1 MRAMTVLWAG
11 FAALALVA
19 AVHAGDEKG
28 AEHGGVEAAWSEE
41 SNGLRGRLAM
51 RRGYVFNGTGMVIT
65 HLELENVSNIGNA
78 MILDVEKA
86 SLAFTVTDA
95 EGKEVRQTGGAF
107 SGLLAPVSK
116 LILPVDSSIRFRLGP
131 CGWGVPGDQAALVD
145 LGVDYGWALPKDGKR
160 YYLRGVLEIG
170 EEKKKKAEG
179 YERRWH
185 GRLELPPVLIPT
197 EPIPHDPATA
207 GPLIEKLGAQM
218 LSKNSRESDRAVQEL
233 SLIDDPRV
241 VPWYV
246 KAVESD
252 DYSLKFAG
260 LDRLA
265 RLEGDEALAGLK
277 IGAAT
282 TGEHFGSDTKKS
294 LAKDLAGN
302 IRHKA
307 VHGLARSSHPQAR
320 EVLFTMLDDGSSSVR
335 LAVLQSVAKLDTPE
349 GWAALEQH
357 ANDPDQTIRGEVKRM
372 LKVRQGAGKPAGDN
386 PGE

>member
-1 MRAMTVLWAG
+1 MKAMTVLWAG
-11 FAALALVA
+11 FAALAVVA
-19 AVHAGDEKG
+19 AVHAGDEKA
-28 AEHGGVEAAWSEE
+28 AERLGPEASWSEE

-65 HLELENVSNIGNA
+65 HLELENVSDPGSA
-78 MILDVEKA
+78 MTVDVKEEV
-86 SLAFTVTDA
+86 LTFRVTDA
-95 EGKEVRQTGGAF
+95 EGNDASKNWGAF
-107 SGLLAPVSK
+107 SGFWAAAGK
-116 LILPVDSSIRFRLGP
+116 LTLPFDSSIRFRIGP

-145 LGVDYGWALPKDGKR
+145 LGFEHGWAIPKDGKR

-170 EEKKKKAEG
+170 EERKRDEG
-179 YERRWH
+179 YQRRWH

-197 EPIPHDPATA
+197 EPVPHDPATV

-218 LSKNSRESDRAVQEL
+218 LSKNDRESEAAEREL

-282 TGEHFGSDTKKS
+282 TGEHFGSDTKES
-294 LAKDLAGN
+294 LAKDLAEN

-307 VHGLARSSHPQAR
+307 VNGLARSSHSQAR

-349 GWAALEQH
+349 GWAALEKH
-357 ANDPDQTIRGEVKRM
+357 VNDPDQTIRGEVERM
-372 LKVRQGAGKPAGDN
+372 LRDRQGAGKPAGGN